1 MQTELSVRTEDGE
14 RKTEAQVISEV
25 LAMKTKKP
33 MFLQNVGVE
42 LQPYRSSMS
51 TLAEEL
57 EIEKM
62 GSADLRSV
70 INTQRHEMDTLTSD
84 IQQSEEKHAYL
95 VKKMEALTRLFDQQ
109 R

>member
-1 MQTELSVRTEDGE
+1 
-14 RKTEAQVISEV
+14 
-25 LAMKTKKP
+25 MKTNKP

-62 GSADLRSV
+62 GSADLRSI

-84 IQQSEEKHAYL
+84 IHQSEEKHAYL
-95 VKKMEALTRLFDQQ
+95 VKKMEALTRLFDLQ